1 MSTVR
6 SWHARWVAI
15 CAAAACSGADL
26 TLPGSSE
33 PAALQMVSGDEQ
45 RALAG
50 ALLGEP
56 LLVRVVDANA
66 HPVHGA
72 SVEFKFL
79 GSLPSAGLDPE
90 VAETDNNGHAAAMV
104 RLASVV
110 GEQVIVASLMG
121 SGASHLRVTFRAV
134 ALSKVDDPKGGPD
147 DDDDEDSGSGG
158 GSNGGADN
166 GGSGNGG
173 SSDGGS
179 DGGNDDGQG
188 GDHAEQLDVPLGQ
201 LPPPGTCRVWF
212 PDRSAG
218 QQPAPESCGGALRD
232 ARSGTWVLYRPANR
246 PSEVKVYVID
256 SRRVGVVVRV
266 LVYDSQNGRFL
277 REEDS

>member
-6 SWHARWVAI
+6 SWHAGWVVI
-15 CAAAACSGADL
+15 CGAAACSGADL

-33 PAALQMVSGDEQ
+33 PAALQMVSGDDQ

-50 ALLGEP
+50 ALVGEP

-66 HPVHGA
+66 RPVHGA
-72 SVEFKFL
+72 SVEFKFV
-79 GSLPSAGLDPE
+79 GSLPDAGLDPE
-90 VAETDNNGHAAAMV
+90 VAETDDTGHAAATV
-104 RLASVV
+104 RLASVA
-110 GEQVIVASLMG
+110 GEQVIVASLVG
-121 SGASHLRVTFRAV
+121 SGASHLRVRFRAV
-134 ALSKVDDPKGGPD
+134 ALSKVDDPNSGPD
-147 DDDDEDSGSGG
+147 DDDDDDSGSG
-158 GSNGGADN
+158 
-166 GGSGNGG
+166 
-173 SSDGGS
+173 DGGS
-179 DGGNDDGQG
+179 DEGDDDGQD

-201 LPPPGTCRVWF
+201 LPPPGVCRVWF

-232 ARSGTWVLYRPANR
+232 APRGAWVLYRRADR

-256 SRRVGVVVRV
+256 SRSVGVVVRV

-277 REEDS
+277 REEDP